1 VSATP
6 HCENGLPCPI
16 PSTEP
21 QAEVQ
26 TLLQSPTRRWHL
38 LGRTFREVKSLGKSA
53 LLPHLGDQAPERREL
68 GAGPVF
74 HSFERSVSAGY
85 VLDQHGCLRFE
96 QQSQWRVRGQHPHA
110 PESVANA
117 TFITARRGRL
127 HKYLN
132 NEIAPST
139 SAARTTSAAAN
150 RPGAARTSQP
160 CHWRR
165 N

>member
-1 VSATP
+1 MCPGRIPVSTTGPRHFNGNHSSGTARCRFVHVSATP

-117 TFITARRGRL
+117 TFITARR
-127 HKYLN
+127 
-132 NEIAPST
+132 
-139 SAARTTSAAAN
+139 
-150 RPGAARTSQP
+150 
-160 CHWRR
+160 RR
-165 N
+165 QAGFQ